1 MLSGIEM
8 ALWDLAG
15 KVAGKPVHA
24 LLGGAV
30 HERLPFYASGG
41 TGAWPVSQTV
51 AQAERYVNLG
61 FRGFKIGT
69 GMTSRP
75 GGYNT
80 HVSPPP
86 YGTAY
91 AAGTAARI
99 KDEREK
105 FGALRRTLGPSI
117 EIATDAH
124 AVQLREPWMRADAL
138 AIAQALEEF
147 DLLFFEEPLRYDDP
161 DGYAEIRRQTRTPIA
176 GGECLTGLAEFAQ
189 WLDKGAFDYIQ
200 PDATHVG
207 GIGPT
212 VRVAQAAAARHVGLI
227 VHTGAAVG
235 PGIVANLHAAFV
247 SPNARYVEYA
257 IAPDNIRAELLAEP
271 VTLDRRLP
279 GAADRAR
286 PRRVAARG
294 LRGPLPLPT
303 RHLRIRIART
313 APPRNGGSSMT
324 GRRLRHPGLGQHGP
338 GLRRCARDAGR
349 GRPARRDRARAA
361 AREALAAEYG
371 VDAEPT
377 AEALLE
383 RAGRRRRRDRH
394 AALDAPRAR
403 RRRRPR
409 PASTSTSRSRWRST
423 WTSATRSSTP
433 ATAPASSSRWPSRR
447 ATWRCRCAPRSTST
461 RAGSASSC
469 SSGR

>member
-1 MLSGIEM
+1 LRVASVRTILATCPWKGDPFWVEGEEFWRTAALIEVTADDGTTGLGETIMGYFAAETVPPLVDYYARLLTDPALRLNPTQPERCFDELYQRSLWWGRVGLALSVLSGIEM

-15 KVAGKPVHA
+15 KVAGVPVHA

-75 GGYNT
+75 GGFTT
-80 HVSPPP
+80 HVSPAP
-86 YGTAY
+86 YGTWY
-91 AAGTAARI
+91 AGGTAARI

-124 AVQLREPWMRADAL
+124 AVQVREPWSRGDAL
-138 AIAQALEEF
+138 AIARALEEF

-176 GGECLTGLAEFAQ
+176 GGECLTGLSEFQA
-189 WLDKGAFDYIQ
+189 WLEKDAVDYIQ

-235 PGIVANLHAAFV
+235 PGIAANLHAAFV

-257 IAPDNIRAELLAEP
+257 VAPDNIRAELLAEP
-271 VTLDRRLP
+271 VTLID
-279 GAADRAR
+279 GFQA
-286 PRRVAARG
+286 
-294 LRGPLPLPT
+294 LPT
-303 RHLRIRIART
+303 A
-313 APPRNGGSSMT
+313 
-324 GRRLRHPGLGQHGP
+324 PGLGVELPEGFEDRYPYRP
-338 GLRRCARDAGR
+338 GIYEFA
-349 GRPARRDRARAA
+349 
-361 AREALAAEYG
+361 
-371 VDAEPT
+371 
-377 AEALLE
+377 
-383 RAGRRRRRDRH
+383 
-394 AALDAPRAR
+394 
-403 RRRRPR
+403 
-409 PASTSTSRSRWRST
+409 
-423 WTSATRSSTP
+423 
-433 ATAPASSSRWPSRR
+433 
-447 ATWRCRCAPRSTST
+447 
-461 RAGSASSC
+461 
-469 SSGR
+469 